1 MAFRISPGSACALG
15 TFLLILTCR
24 DAVAAETFVFH
35 HEDVLGTSMELR
47 LAADSDEHA
56 RRTEERVLR
65 EIDRLS
71 AIFSSYDP
79 DSAFSRWLAGPRTP
93 VRIAPEL
100 FEVLQLCDRW
110 RTASGGAFEP
120 RVEPLMRLWNRCA
133 GEDRTP
139 TPEEIAGAR
148 AVMNRPAWRLDPTA
162 RTAERLSEIPVTLN
176 AIAKG
181 YIVERACAA
190 AMDEGGIRGALL
202 NVGGDLRV
210 VGALDRTIGIADP
223 QSDSETSE
231 PIAYLAVRDKAVST
245 SGRSQR
251 GFRIKGRW
259 YSHKLDPRSGAP
271 VERVACA
278 TVIADR
284 SADADAL
291 ATIFNVLA
299 PEESVR
305 LARSIPGVECL
316 VISVD
321 GRITRSDG
329 WGQYERPRPAPLA
342 MAQEPAGRKAEDKKE
357 AVDRPWGE
365 TYELLVKLE
374 INRPN
379 TAKRRYQRPYLA
391 VWVED
396 KNGSAV
402 RTLTLW
408 VQANRHGSRWI
419 PDLKHWYRSDQARRR
434 VEDTDLVATIARPTR
449 APASTTSSGT
459 ARTTAA
465 SQLRPASIPCTS
477 RPRANTGPIRASS
490 RPSGSTTA
498 PSSRNSRV
506 TSKSRRRRSNTGGRR
521 SPARRTIVRSRTYG
535 KRMTSMNDSGP
546 SSVDPSASTPTEG
559 AAGAR
564 GAFASAWHSDRR
576 PRIESYLD
584 EVTEKERPT
593 LLGDLLAMELAL
605 RVAGGEEFSKEDYE
619 RRFPGDLGLID
630 SVFGDAA
637 TPNRLTPGSEAGGD
651 DPPGTRRPDRRVR
664 PDRIEDDRAPGDHR
678 HRCRDRRPGIGF
690 SRHAVHSRLRD
701 PRRARSRRHGRR
713 LLRP

>member
-24 DAVAAETFVFH
+24 VAVAAETFVFH

-56 RRTEERVLR
+56 RRAEERVLR
-65 EIDRLS
+65 EVDRLS

-79 DSAFSRWLAGPRTP
+79 DSVFSRWLAGPRVP
-93 VRIAPEL
+93 ARIAPEL

-110 RTASGGAFEP
+110 RTASGGAFDP
-120 RVEPLMRLWNRCA
+120 RVEPLMRLWTRCA

-139 TPEEIAGAR
+139 TPGEIAEAR
-148 AVMNRPAWRLDPTA
+148 AAMNRPAWRLDPTA
-162 RTAERLSEIPVTLN
+162 RTAERLSDIPLTLN

-190 AMDEGGIRGALL
+190 AMDEDGVRGVLL
-202 NVGGDLRV
+202 NLGGDLRV
-210 VGALDRTIGIADP
+210 VGDLDRTIGIADP
-223 QSDSETSE
+223 TSDSETSQ

-251 GFRIKGRW
+251 GFRINGRW

-316 VISVD
+316 IITTD

-329 WGQYERPRPAPLA
+329 WVRYERPAPGLLA
-342 MAQEPAGRKAEDKKE
+342 AAQDPAGGKAEDKKPS

-365 TYELLVKLE
+365 AFELLVKLE
-374 INRPN
+374 INHPN
-379 TAKRRYQRPYLA
+379 TGKRRYQRPYLA

-396 KNGSAV
+396 KKGSSV

-408 VQANRHGSRWI
+408 VQSTKHGSRWI
-419 PDLKHWYRSDQARRR
+419 PDLKHWYRSDQARRG

-449 APASTTSSGT
+449 APGKYDIIWDGKDDQGKPVGAGEYTLYIEAAREHGT
-459 ARTTAA
+459 YQSIQQALRIDDRPFVKELKGNVEVKAA
-465 SQLRPASIPCTS
+465 SVEYRRKSSAQPA
-477 RPRANTGPIRASS
+477 
-490 RPSGSTTA
+490 
-498 PSSRNSRV
+498 
-506 TSKSRRRRSNTGGRR
+506 
-521 SPARRTIVRSRTYG
+521 
-535 KRMTSMNDSGP
+535 
-546 SSVDPSASTPTEG
+546 
-559 AAGAR
+559 
-564 GAFASAWHSDRR
+564 
-576 PRIESYLD
+576 
-584 EVTEKERPT
+584 
-593 LLGDLLAMELAL
+593 
-605 RVAGGEEFSKEDYE
+605 
-619 RRFPGDLGLID
+619 
-630 SVFGDAA
+630 GDAKK
-637 TPNRLTPGSEAGGD
+637 
-651 DPPGTRRPDRRVR
+651 
-664 PDRIEDDRAPGDHR
+664 
-678 HRCRDRRPGIGF
+678 
-690 SRHAVHSRLRD
+690 
-701 PRRARSRRHGRR
+701 
-713 LLRP
+713 